1 MREKL
6 SNSPGIERE
15 HKRVLGRGL
24 SALIPSSA
32 RISSALTAPAEPVAA
47 APASAPTEAVET
59 ANGLRYISLTK
70 IALNPFQ
77 PRADFSPQQ
86 LQELSDSIKQ
96 HGVLQPIVVRP
107 KGKTTYEL
115 IAGERRFRAAT
126 NAGLTEIP
134 AVVKDMDDR
143 SSLAIALIENIQR
156 QELNPIESAR
166 AYQRLLTEFR
176 LTQSELALEVG
187 KSQPSIANS
196 LRLLQLPEEIL
207 VSVSSGKI
215 SEGHAKVILSVD
227 SEEDKIALWQT
238 VLKGGLTVR
247 ETERRA
253 AAIRTP
259 PIPRGITPVVVE
271 SDTID
276 HASMEEVLSLA
287 LGTKVRVRLFGEAKG
302 QIEIEFYDLDHLD
315 GIILKLSPD

>member
-143 SSLAIALIENIQR
+143 SS
-156 QELNPIESAR
+156 IESAR